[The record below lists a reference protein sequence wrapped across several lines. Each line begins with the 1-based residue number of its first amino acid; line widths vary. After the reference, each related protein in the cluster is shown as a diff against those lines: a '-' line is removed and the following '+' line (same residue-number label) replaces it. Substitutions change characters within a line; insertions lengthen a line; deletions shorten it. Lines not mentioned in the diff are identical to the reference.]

1 MIIKSLKIFW
11 TVYALIIFIII
22 GSIFFVIELLLLA
35 FIRSA
40 YRAAH
45 RWPAFCARIM
55 LRLWGVRV
63 VQHQTELLKQ
73 LPQCVIVINHRSD
86 LDAFIVAGYVPDL
99 YKFIGKEELVNY
111 PFIGQVVQ
119 QLYITVNRR
128 SEKSRRQ
135 SLRNMKKQSNKG
147 AHIIVFPEGWANFS
161 NEYLLDFKKGAFK
174 VALDL
179 QLPILV
185 CTIIGT
191 HELFP
196 KPRISLRPGKV
207 DIYWESL
214 ISCEGLN
221 FEDHGEEI
229 KESVRQVFLERLKT
243 KYPNGYLYDNKQA
256 DFNTWMNKQLLK
268 GDKHQS

>member
-40 YRAAH
+40 YRAA
-45 RWPAFCARIM
+45 
-55 LRLWGVRV
+55 
-63 VQHQTELLKQ
+63 
-73 LPQCVIVINHRSD
+73 SD

-185 CTIIGT
+185 CTII
-191 HELFP
+191 
-196 KPRISLRPGKV
+196 S
-207 DIYWESL
+207 
-214 ISCEGLN
+214 
-221 FEDHGEEI
+221 
-229 KESVRQVFLERLKT
+229 
-243 KYPNGYLYDNKQA
+243 
-256 DFNTWMNKQLLK
+256 
-268 GDKHQS
+268 